1 MEKKTIIRF
10 LNEKRRGAYTLLVE
24 MYSDVV
30 AEMTMTMAL
39 TVIKEDLEK
48 ELGAPVK
55 LHYFSLVK
63 AISRLKKRGT
73 KKSGALTTR
82 KQEFKDSNEIENSQ
96 LGTGRFKYGQDVQ

>member
-10 LNEKRRGAYTLLVE
+10 LNEKKRGAYTLLVE
-24 MYSDVV
+24 MYADVV
-30 AEMTMTMAL
+30 TEMPITLAL

-48 ELGAPVK
+48 ETAAPVE

-63 AISRLKKRGT
+63 AISRLKKKAT

-82 KQEFKDSNEIENSQ
+82 KREFKDSNEIENSQ